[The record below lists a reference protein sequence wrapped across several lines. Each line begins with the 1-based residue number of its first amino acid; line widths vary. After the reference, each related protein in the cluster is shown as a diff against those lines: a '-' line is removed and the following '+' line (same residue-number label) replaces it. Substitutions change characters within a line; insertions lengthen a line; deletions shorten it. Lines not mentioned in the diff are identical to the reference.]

1 MTNIRTP
8 EDVAAETLE
17 ACAKEADK
25 IADELESMFNA
36 RPPAD
41 EEARDRIAAR
51 VRTAWLIAATL
62 RDNRTS
68 IILAVTKPM
77 EG

>member
-8 EDVAAETLE
+8 EDVAAETVE
-17 ACAKEADK
+17 ACARILDDEALSVAQHGTSPLLSVIGDLAQ
-25 IADELESMFNA
+25 I
-36 RPPAD
+36 
-41 EEARDRIAAR
+41 
-51 VRTAWLIAATL
+51 L

-77 EG
+77 EA

>member
-8 EDVAAETLE
+8 EDVAAETVLE
-17 ACAKEADK
+17 CAKHLDFLSGGVMPDTAK
-25 IADELESMFNA
+25 YFRA
-36 RPPAD
+36 
-41 EEARDRIAAR
+41 AAR
-51 VRTAWLIAATL
+51 TL